1 MKSFADEHTVR
12 PVVVVLSVPVVMALQ
27 YQPPISCSVR
37 SQAFLVSVL
46 LELKSFVNGHTVR
59 PVIIVLDAITL
70 VLVLQ
75 DAMIPVIAL
84 DTLTILEV
92 DLQNVIGD
100 AFELHDTTVAVDT
113 LRNTDA
119 LNITIPTYLADGI
132 ILCLRNVDLLEI
144 VVVVVIL
151 LLELVAAVVIL
162 LLELV
167 AAVVVLLPELN
178 SLAICLYPP
187 AVLLH
192 LFLDVSLDLLS
203 YQQFAERIRLI
214 RHRPPLI
221 DLWRAQ
227 NMNHSSLQCHHVLK
241 PPNGGLH

>member
-1 MKSFADEHTVR
+1 
-12 PVVVVLSVPVVMALQ
+12 MALQ
-27 YQPPISCSVR
+27 SQPPISCSVR
-37 SQAFLVSVL
+37 SQAFLVSVR

-75 DAMIPVIAL
+75 DAMVPVIAL

-144 VVVVVIL
+144 VAV
-151 LLELVAAVVIL
+151 VVIL